1 MLRSAWYYRKRT
13 FYLHSIV
20 QFVVTEIEEKQD
32 KACNGRT
39 RVTSEYSAREVG
51 YFVCQEGCFI
61 INVSLEIMFF
71 ANVHAYVHVHVHVSL
86 HL

>member
-1 MLRSAWYYRKRT
+1 M
-13 FYLHSIV
+13 
-20 QFVVTEIEEKQD
+20 
-32 KACNGRT
+32 
-39 RVTSEYSAREVG
+39 TSEYSAREVG

-71 ANVHAYVHVHVHVSL
+71 ANVHAYVHVHAHVSL